1 MVVTGGGSGP
11 SDFWGLTEFTQSA
24 GLVPNYQGVAIPTN
38 GEMGGDVWT
47 PLPTELQGV
56 GG

>member
-1 MVVTGGGSGP
+1 MG
-11 SDFWGLTEFTQSA
+11 FLGLIELTQSA
-24 GLVPNYQGVAIPTN
+24 GLVPDYQGVAIPTN
-38 GEMGGDVWT
+38 GEMGGDVRT